1 MEKARER
8 RKLNIETVYLCV
20 SIVLI
25 VVTIAFS
32 IFRFQEVFER
42 MVRTIIDLALSA
54 AYYVTEIFF
63 DGGVITPTV
72 ATVPDGI
79 DSQMPL
85 KWEEFRPLL
94 ERYGELLVDPNN
106 IKEFFVGILDGF
118 VFMAELVCIFAPLV
132 MILCWAI
139 KKAYQHGSDDIDHE
153 TKPLKVYKKYE
164 EKVYYPVKRF
174 VIGYIDY
181 AKGHRRFLQVLMW
194 LWLYNLN
201 VITIAGGGIAFYLY
215 FLVDFFATGIETAYA
230 QLVKLTCDLSVPIA
244 FLPPWAW
251 LVIGYLVFD
260 FLRKRAGMLMLWF
273 YESCNR
279 AFLKIYEGALFLVG
293 KQRAKKTTIITD
305 MAMSQEVIFRETAK
319 EKLSRRDKQFPHF
332 EWERLEEFYRMSR
345 GNKALCTLARW
356 RRFIKLLRD
365 CFEKERLGIYSKSMC
380 KSIRRNLLL
389 RKYGYVWNDF
399 IFGYDYEKYGLYY
412 NDKLTMV
419 NVFDAIEGY
428 VQMFYI
434 YAAPTTM
441 LWGNYPIR
449 TDKLVEDEGTFPELN
464 DDFFSRD
471 PQNIE
476 QESNYSHIPNLD
488 GFRLGNVYDE
498 TDPYINSCEY
508 GVLNGDEWA
517 KERGNQNTN
526 IGLKTTDGGVNPRN
540 DRYEENLKM
549 IGHKTTIE
557 YFTWFRLLL
566 TDQRPDSLG
575 AENKDL
581 CDIIMI
587 RGVSDP
593 KIVMPGFMFE
603 EWLYALTTKIHDKV
617 YYKLRNYRKDANG
630 TLLVYLMKKLYT
642 PIFRH
647 YDRIVN
653 QFSVYT
659 ADLKITNAM
668 TQELLKKKAKYY
680 ISKKKTY
687 SDRFA
692 TDGIKKFYDEKTL
705 KSDYGINDAPT
716 YTDLHMTIPQMRVVK
731 SIWYNRM
738 IDTFMKQELNRQL
751 KEQKGK
757 KKSA

>member
-1 MEKARER
+1 MEKAREQ
-8 RKLNIETVYLCV
+8 RKLNIETVYLIL

-25 VVTIAFS
+25 AGSVVFS
-32 IFRFQEVFER
+32 IFRFQAVFER
-42 MVRTIIDLALSA
+42 IVRTVIDLALSA
-54 AYYVTEIFF
+54 AYYVTEIFV
-63 DGGVITPTV
+63 GRGLITPTV
-72 ATVPDGI
+72 AVVPENI
-79 DSQMPL
+79 ESLLPI
-85 KWEEFRPLL
+85 KWEEFQPLL
-94 ERYGELLVDPNN
+94 VRYGELLVSGEN
-106 IKEFFVGILDGF
+106 IKESLNEVLDGVAF
-118 VFMAELVCIFAPLV
+118 VAELICMFAPPV
-132 MILCWAI
+132 MLLIWSI
-139 KKAYQHGSDDIDHE
+139 PKMYQRGSDDIDHE
-153 TKPLKVYKKYE
+153 TKPLKAYKKYE
-164 EKVYYPVKRF
+164 EKVYYPVKSF
-174 VIGYIDY
+174 IVGYIEY
-181 AKGHRRFLQVLMW
+181 LKATPFLWRVLACV
-194 LWLYNLN
+194 WLYNLN
-201 VITIAGGGIAFYLY
+201 VFTILGGGISYYL
-215 FLVDFFATGIETAYA
+215 FWCIEFFEINALYA
-230 QLVKLTCDLSVPIA
+230 QLVKLVCDLSVAIE
-244 FLPPWAW
+244 FLPVWAW
-251 LVIGYLVFD
+251 LIIGYKVFD
-260 FLRKRAGMLMLWF
+260 YLRKRAGMLALWF
-273 YESCNR
+273 FESCNR
-279 AFLKIYEGALFLVG
+279 AFLEIYEGALFLVG
-293 KQRAKKTTIITD
+293 KQRSKKTTIITD

-319 EKLSRRDKQFPHF
+319 EKLSQRDKQFPYF
-332 EWERLEEFYRMSR
+332 EWERLEEFYRMSQ

-356 RRFIKLLRD
+356 RRFIELLHAHFRQEQKGMSEKAKRVRLQKLR
-365 CFEKERLGIYSKSMC
+365 
-380 KSIRRNLLL
+380 

-412 NDKLTMV
+412 NDNLTKI
-419 NVFDAIEGY
+419 NVFEAIEGY

-434 YAAPTTM
+434 YAAPTTL

-449 TDKLVEDEGTFPELN
+449 ADKLVVDEGTFPELY
-464 DDFFSRD
+464 DDFFSRN
-471 PQNIE
+471 PENIE
-476 QESNYSHIPNLD
+476 QESQYNHIPNLD

-498 TDPYINSCEY
+498 TDPYINSFEF

-526 IGLKTTDGGVNPRN
+526 VGLKTTDAGVNPRN

-549 IGHKTTIE
+549 LGHKTTIE
-557 YFTWFRLLL
+557 YVTWFRLFL

-593 KIVMPGFMFE
+593 HIVMPGFMFE
-603 EWLYALTTKIHDKV
+603 EWLYALATKIHDKL

-668 TQELLKKKAKYY
+668 TQEQLKKKAKYY

-687 SDRFA
+687 SNRFA

-716 YTDLHMTIPQMRVVK
+716 YDDLHMKIPQMRAVK
-731 SIWYNRM
+731 SIFYNRM

>member
-20 SIVLI
+20 SIALI
-25 VVTIAFS
+25 VATLAFS
-32 IFRFQEVFER
+32 IFRFQDVFER
-42 MVRTIIDLALSA
+42 MVRTAIDLALSV
-54 AYYVTEIFF
+54 AYYVTELFF
-63 DGGVITPTV
+63 GGGVITPTV
-72 ATVPDGI
+72 ATVPENI
-79 DSQMPL
+79 ESLLPL
-85 KWEEFRPLL
+85 KWEEFKPLL
-94 ERYGELLVDPNN
+94 ARYGELLVSGEN
-106 IKEFFVGILDGF
+106 IKESLKEVLDGVVF
-118 VFMAELVCIFAPLV
+118 VAEMICMFAPPAMLLIWTIPK
-132 MILCWAI
+132 M
-139 KKAYQHGSDDIDHE
+139 YQHGSDDIDHE
-153 TKPLKVYKKYE
+153 TKPLKIYKKFE
-164 EKVYYPVKRF
+164 EKAYEPVKGF
-174 VIGYIDY
+174 IVGYIEY
-181 AKGHRRFLQVLMW
+181 LKARPSLWRVIVCI
-194 LWLYNLN
+194 WLYNLN
-201 VITIAGGGIAFYLY
+201 VFTILGGGIAYYL
-215 FLVDFFATGIETAYA
+215 FWCFEFFEINALYA
-230 QLVKLTCDLSVPIA
+230 QLVKLVCDLSVAIE
-244 FLPPWAW
+244 FLPVWAW
-251 LVIGYLVFD
+251 LIIGYKVFD
-260 FLRKRAGMLMLWF
+260 YLRKRAGMLALWF
-273 YESCNR
+273 FEFCNR
-279 AFLKIYEGALFLVG
+279 AFLNLYEGALFLVG

-305 MAMSQEVIFRETAK
+305 MAMSQEVIYREKQK
-319 EKLSRRDKQFPHF
+319 EALSRRDKQFPHF
-332 EWERLEEFYRMSR
+332 EWQRLEEFYRMSQ

-356 RRFIKLLRD
+356 RRFIELLHAHFRQEQKGMSEKAKRVRLQKLR
-365 CFEKERLGIYSKSMC
+365 
-380 KSIRRNLLL
+380 
-389 RKYGYVWNDF
+389 RKYGYVWDDF
-399 IFGYDYEKYGLYY
+399 IFGYDYERYGLYY
-412 NDKLTMV
+412 NDKLTMI

-428 VQMFYI
+428 VQMFYM
-434 YAAPTTM
+434 YVAPTTM

-449 TDKLVEDEGTFPELN
+449 TDKLVEDTGTFPELN

-471 PQNIE
+471 PEKIE

-498 TDPYINSCEY
+498 TDPYINSFEY

-526 IGLKTTDGGVNPRN
+526 VGLKTTDGGVNPRN

-549 IGHKTTIE
+549 LGHKTTIE
-557 YFTWFRLLL
+557 NITWFRLLL

-593 KIVMPGFMFE
+593 KIVMPGFMLE
-603 EWLYALTTKIHDKV
+603 EWLYALATKIHDKL

-687 SDRFA
+687 SNRFA

-716 YTDLHMTIPQMRVVK
+716 YTDLHMTIPQMRAVK
-731 SIWYNRM
+731 SIFYNRM

-751 KEQKGK
+751 KEQKSK